1 MNFTISTKPLLN
13 ALNLGVINSNI
24 SSFHQKSTMAQLRAT
39 DAELTI
45 NLESDCIITELNLRG
60 SGTESQSES
69 IFIDCLKFKQLIN
82 TLDTDVTTL
91 EFTESGIIVHSGK
104 SKFTLPKML
113 DQEDMSFNRPVQEA
127 TVGRVVNLNK
137 DSWKFIQDH
146 QMYCISVAYIHPAY
160 THVYMGEDGDV
171 IVGDFDHSIFTHSK
185 KGQLGKTCLLSD
197 TIINMFNTLPE
208 NTTLVD
214 TGTNYLVSLDTDAF
228 TLRTQFTPKY
238 ETDPD
243 AGSYNSEIILNV
255 MSPNKD
261 SYITI
266 DRSALSKFLTQSD
279 LLATSNDSIIK
290 MDVNNGIFTLVDDSV
305 DCKVA
310 VKGDTSLQFN
320 IEFKGIQLKSL
331 ISNMDGDII
340 NINPVISDDEVSGI
354 VVWTE
359 TMEAMLAGVE

>member
-1 MNFTISTKPLLN
+1 MEFTVSTKPLLN

-24 SSFHQKSTMAQLRAT
+24 SSFHQKSTMAQLSAT
-39 DAELTI
+39 DDFLTI
-45 NLESDCIITELNLRG
+45 NLESDCIITELVLRG
-60 SGTESQSES
+60 SGTESISES
-69 IFIDCLKFKQLIN
+69 IFIDSLKFKQLVN
-82 TLDTDVTTL
+82 TLDSDITTL
-91 EFTESGIIVHSGK
+91 EFNDSGIIVHSGK

-113 DQEDMSFNRPVQEA
+113 DQEDMAFNTPVSAVEM
-127 TVGRVVNLNK
+127 GRVININK
-137 DSWKFIQDH
+137 DNWKFIQDH

-185 KGQLGKTCLLSD
+185 KNQLGKTCLLSD

-208 NTTLVD
+208 GATLVD
-214 TGTNYLVSLDTDAF
+214 MGSDYLVSLDTDAF
-228 TLRTQFTPKY
+228 KLRTQFTPKY
-238 ETDPD
+238 EHDSD
-243 AGSYNSEIILNV
+243 VGSYNSDIILNV
-255 MSPNKD
+255 MSPNTE
-261 SYITI
+261 SYITV

-279 LLATSNDSIIK
+279 LLAISNDSIIS
-290 MDVNNGIFTLVDDSV
+290 MAVSNGIFTLVDDNV

-310 VKGDTSLQFN
+310 IKGDVNLNFAVD
-320 IEFKGIQLKSL
+320 FKGIQLKSL

-354 VVWTE
+354 VVWTD